1 MDGHEDP
8 TSHPVSLYFA
18 RYRPVVGL
26 MTLRGSPE
34 RCRRRGLPGTHGGP
48 GGSMSRG
55 RDAVA
60 VPALDACVP
69 AAGRGVVRRAL
80 MHRLDDV
87 LTTRCGLVVGP
98 RGSGKTTVM
107 RQWARSSRLPV
118 VWGRCTPAGVAVRS
132 GARTEVLAPDEVGRT
147 VLARGAATLLVLD
160 DAHELL
166 VGRVEDDLE
175 RLLLSSTP
183 DVHVLLGTVRR
194 PTFSLARSE
203 FPPPTVLDADDLRL
217 RVWEVDRLFRDVYG
231 HPLALDD
238 VELLTD
244 ETEGWAAAVHLF
256 HRSTSGLLPADRRRA
271 VRDLATDTG
280 YVRDYLVDEVLAPL
294 DRGHLD
300 VLHWGSA
307 FDDLTARRV
316 ADLVGGETPTADG
329 AAGVLRA
336 LDRRWSLAR
345 TDDGVRYRLPR
356 VLRRHLRAAHA
367 EHLGPAATRAWR
379 ERAVLVARCDEPPAT
394 PPPRGYD
401 TDWTST
407 ALRTWASVV
416 RAATHRDPFAGA
428 RSAAALT
435 GADRAL
441 AEGLC
446 LVLAGAQRSGRD
458 ALRRAAADPDA
469 PPALALGAAL
479 ADAVLTVGSPG
490 RTLTT
495 LDRVHTAARAHG
507 LPWLAR
513 LAHGLVVGADGT
525 RTARAEA
532 AAIAARAERS
542 GDPWGAAL
550 VLTWAALA
558 AMTAGSAETDV
569 WDDLDRRWRDLDA
582 AVPAAWMTA
591 CRALASAAQQLP
603 EAREDART
611 AEAVARTAGSP
622 GALAYAYAALAATD
636 PDGGAELRAF
646 AVATAEDHGVDVRPW
661 AVLDA
666 TSPGTPGTRPRAVDD
681 PVWGGV
687 PPLDVRCL
695 GEFRLRVDGVDAD
708 LSGVRPRARAALR
721 VLALHAGRPVHR
733 EQLAEALWGDLDP
746 RAALHNLHV
755 SLSAVRRALEPGVPT
770 RSSRLL
776 VRDGETY
783 TLVLRPGSTSDVA
796 QLDRAVREGRRR
808 RAVGDHAGA
817 RHELGRAVDLYTGDL
832 LPEDGP
838 AEWVVGERER
848 LRLTAADAAVEL
860 AELEVEHGRF
870 DRAVAAA
877 TRAIRLDECRDH
889 AWRLLVTAF
898 TAAGDAAAA
907 HRATQGYRAMLDTL
921 GVAVGDEPAAVAV
934 GVVPTPLRGPVGPTG
949 PAVTTARG
957 TPPPR
962 SPRGSRASR
971 GTWS

>member
-1 MDGHEDP
+1 
-8 TSHPVSLYFA
+8 
-18 RYRPVVGL
+18 
-26 MTLRGSPE
+26 
-34 RCRRRGLPGTHGGP
+34 
-48 GGSMSRG
+48 
-55 RDAVA
+55 
-60 VPALDACVP
+60 
-69 AAGRGVVRRAL
+69 

-107 RQWARSSRLPV
+107 RQWARTSRLPV
-118 VWGRCTPAGVAVRS
+118 VWGRCTPAGIAVRS
-132 GARTEVLAPDEVGRT
+132 GTRTELLAPDEVGRS
-147 VLARGAATLLVLD
+147 VLARRAPTLLVLD

-175 RLLLSSTP
+175 RLLLSSSP

-203 FPPPTVLDADDLRL
+203 FPPPVVLDADDLRL

-271 VRDLATDTG
+271 VRSLGTDTG
-280 YVRDYLVDEVLAPL
+280 YLRDYLVDEVLAPL
-294 DRGHLD
+294 DRAQLD
-300 VLHWGSA
+300 LLHWGSA

-316 ADLVGGETPTADG
+316 TDLVGSAERDAGRAAET
-329 AAGVLRA
+329 LRV

-356 VLRRHLRAAHA
+356 VLRRHLRTAHA
-367 EHLGPAATRAWR
+367 EHLGPAATHAWQ
-379 ERAVLVARCDEPPAT
+379 ERAELVARGDASPTRPPVHSHV
-394 PPPRGYD
+394 

-407 ALRTWASVV
+407 AARSWASVV
-416 RAATHRDPFAGA
+416 RAATRRDPGA
-428 RSAAALT
+428 AARAVGALT
-435 GADRAL
+435 GPDRAV
-441 AEGLC
+441 AEGVC
-446 LVLAGAQRSGRD
+446 LVLAGTHRAGRD

-479 ADAVLTVGSPG
+479 ADAVLTPGAPG

-495 LDRVHTAARAHG
+495 LDRVHTAARAHD

-532 AAIAARAERS
+532 AAIAARSERS

-558 AMTAGSAETDV
+558 ALTAGSAEPDV

-591 CRALASAAQQLP
+591 CRALASAAQELP

-636 PDGGAELRAF
+636 PDGGAELRAL
-646 AVATAEDHGVDVRPW
+646 ATATAEEHGVDVRPW

-666 TSPGTPGTRPRAVDD
+666 ATPGSPVRRPRALDD

-687 PPLDVRCL
+687 PLVDVRCL

-708 LSGVRPRARAALR
+708 LAGVRPRARAALR

-770 RSSRLL
+770 RSSRLV

-796 QLDRAVREGRRR
+796 QLERAVREARRL
-808 RAVGDHAGA
+808 RAAGDDAGA
-817 RHELGRAVDLYTGDL
+817 RSELARAVDLYAGDL

-838 AEWVVGERER
+838 ADWVVAERER

-860 AELEVEHGRF
+860 AGLELDRGRF

-889 AWRLLVTAF
+889 AWRVLVTAF

-921 GVAVGDEPAAVAV
+921 GVAVGDGAPPRVASVADRATGAPPPRSRPVPRVTPVAPVVGPAAAAGPPGSVAGPGARV
-934 GVVPTPLRGPVGPTG
+934 STVSPVGA
-949 PAVTTARG
+949 PAPVTTGRG
-957 TPPPR
+957 APPPR

>member
-1 MDGHEDP
+1 
-8 TSHPVSLYFA
+8 
-18 RYRPVVGL
+18 
-26 MTLRGSPE
+26 
-34 RCRRRGLPGTHGGP
+34 
-48 GGSMSRG
+48 
-55 RDAVA
+55 
-60 VPALDACVP
+60 
-69 AAGRGVVRRAL
+69 

-107 RQWARSSRLPV
+107 RQWARTSRLPV
-118 VWGRCTPAGVAVRS
+118 VWGRCTPAGIDVRS
-132 GARTEVLAPDEVGRT
+132 GGRSLLLAPDEVGRA
-147 VLARGAATLLVLD
+147 VLARRGPSLLVLD

-203 FPPPTVLDADDLRL
+203 FPAPTVVTADDLRL
-217 RVWEVDRLFRDVYG
+217 RVWEVERLFREVYG

-244 ETEGWAAAVHLF
+244 ETEGWAAAVQLF

-271 VRDLATDTG
+271 VRTLETDTA

-294 DRGHLD
+294 GRAELD

-316 ADLVGGETPTADG
+316 AALVGDVEEPGDPARPDEAPRPGPTGTAPVTSPAVGGRAAAD
-329 AAGVLRA
+329 VLRA

-356 VLRRHLRAAHA
+356 VLRRHLHA
-367 EHLGPAATRAWR
+367 EHSERLGPAAARAWR
-379 ERAVLVARCDEPPAT
+379 ERATLVAGRDAPVPVPVDRRDA
-394 PPPRGYD
+394 
-401 TDWTST
+401 DWS
-407 ALRTWASVV
+407 AAADGTWAAVV
-416 RAATHRDPFAGA
+416 RGATRRDPSAGA
-428 RSAAALT
+428 RAAAGLS

-441 AEGLC
+441 AHGLC
-446 LVLAGAQRSGRD
+446 LVLAGSQRAGRD
-458 ALRRAAADPDA
+458 SLRRAAADPDA
-469 PPALALGAAL
+469 HPALALGAAL
-479 ADAVLTVGSPG
+479 ADAALTAGAPG
-490 RTLTT
+490 RALTT
-495 LDRVHTAARAHG
+495 FDRVHTAARAHD

-513 LAHGLVVGADGT
+513 LAHGLVVGSDGT

-532 AAIAARAERS
+532 AAIAARADRS

-558 AMTAGSAETDV
+558 AMTAGSVDPDA
-569 WDDLDRRWRDLDA
+569 WDDLERRWRELDA
-582 AVPAAWMTA
+582 AVPAAWTTA

-603 EAREDART
+603 DARQEART
-611 AEAVARTAGSP
+611 AEAVARAAGAP

-636 PDGGAELRAF
+636 PDGGSELRAF
-646 AVATAEDHGVDVRPW
+646 AVATADEHGVDARPW
-661 AVLDA
+661 AVLA
-666 TSPGTPGTRPRAVDD
+666 SATPGSPVRRPRAVDD
-681 PVWGGV
+681 PVWRGV
-687 PPLDVRCL
+687 PLVDVRCL
-695 GEFRLRVDGVDAD
+695 GEFRLRVDGEDAD

-770 RSSRLL
+770 RSSRLV

-796 QLDRAVREGRRR
+796 QLDRALREARRLR
-808 RAVGDHAGA
+808 GAGDVTGAGA
-817 RHELGRAVDLYTGDL
+817 ELARAVDLYTGDL

-838 AEWVVGERER
+838 ADWVVGERER
-848 LRLTAADAAVEL
+848 LRLTVADAAVEL
-860 AELEVEHGRF
+860 AELELAAGRL

-921 GVAVGDEPAAVAV
+921 GVAVGDAPAPPAPAPVTV
-934 GVVPTPLRGPVGPTG
+934 MRIPNPVGPRAD
-949 PAVTTARG
+949 AVTSGRG

-962 SPRGSRASR
+962 SPRGSRASP